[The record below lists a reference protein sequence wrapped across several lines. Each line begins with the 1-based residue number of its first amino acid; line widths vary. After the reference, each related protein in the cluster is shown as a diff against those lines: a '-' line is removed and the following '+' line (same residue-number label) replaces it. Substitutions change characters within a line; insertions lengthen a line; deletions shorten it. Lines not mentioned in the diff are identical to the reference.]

1 MSGEG
6 VNVRGQLSLVG
17 VVSVRCSYRGGM
29 FLGGNCQGGNCLWG
43 NYRGFILRGT
53 IIQGKVVLE
62 PKSILMESLIAR
74 QRQEANTGI

>member
-1 MSGEG
+1 M
-6 VNVRGQLSLVG
+6 
-17 VVSVRCSYRGGM
+17 RCSYRGGM

-53 IIQGKVVLE
+53 IIHGKVVLE